1 MTGAIDPTLHT
12 AGLAALETALNRA
25 LDLAPGSKEKL
36 AALEDLVFALNCTAP
51 LMEIYLQ
58 PGADGIRLMSV
69 YDGEVTTRVTGA
81 ASDFTNLA
89 TATDPAAALINGRL
103 ELSGDSAPLIE
114 LQKTLAGLD
123 LDWEAPLVDS
133 LGDVAGHQLAQLL
146 RSAYGWGRQ
155 ASTGLERQLNEFIH
169 EEARLS
175 PPRLELEDFYKD
187 VQALELRVERLQSR
201 TQRLRKRLQQLQQER
216 A

>member
-1 MTGAIDPTLHT
+1 MTGAIDPALHT
-12 AGLAALETALNRA
+12 AGLAAIETALNRA
-25 LDLAPGSKEKL
+25 LDMAPGSKAKL
-36 AALEDLVFALNCTAP
+36 AAMEDSVFALNCTAP
-51 LMEIYLQ
+51 LVEVYLQ
-58 PGADGIRLMSV
+58 PGPDGIRLMNF
-69 YDGEVTTRVTGA
+69 YDGEVTTRVSGA
-81 ASDFTNLA
+81 ASDFTDLA

-114 LQKTLAGLD
+114 LQKILAGLD

-155 ASTGLERQLNEFIH
+155 ASTGIERQLDEFIH

-187 VQALELRVERLQSR
+187 VQALELRVDRLQSR
-201 TQRLRKRLQQLQQER
+201 TRRLRKRLQQLQQER
-216 A
+216 V